1 MPDIFWKSQKTV
13 KMNYV
18 RPIGQKRSPKMTDE
32 TYEAPRPELLPCPFC
47 GREAEV
53 VYDREH
59 QVEFF
64 SLGCPQGPCPAFH
77 IFYMEPIS
85 EIGDA
90 VMWWNRRAYED

>member
-1 MPDIFWKSQKTV
+1 MEMTENTPQEHPE
-13 KMNYV
+13 Y
-18 RPIGQKRSPKMTDE
+18 PIE
-32 TYEAPRPELLPCPFC
+32 HPEYDLLPCPFC

-53 VYDREH
+53 VYDNDH

-90 VMWWNRRAYED
+90 VMWWNRRETL